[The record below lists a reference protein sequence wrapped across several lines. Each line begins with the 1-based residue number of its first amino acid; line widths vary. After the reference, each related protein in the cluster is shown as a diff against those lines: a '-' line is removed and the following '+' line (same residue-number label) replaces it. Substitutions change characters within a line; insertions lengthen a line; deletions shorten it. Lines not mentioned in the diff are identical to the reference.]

1 MRLALVSAL
10 ILGLAAC
17 ASPAP
22 ASSAANA
29 ATAIPSHAPV
39 ADAAPPAPSPTSQPA
54 FDCANVPPVPAT
66 LPGARSFDYSVT
78 PTRTLRLHVFAPE
91 HATDAPRPAIMFF
104 FGGGW
109 RTGSV
114 AVFADRA
121 RWMAREGYI
130 AIVPDYRVACRDQTT
145 AIDAAADAMSAYQW
159 VRANA
164 ADLKIDPS
172 RIVLS
177 GGSAGGHIAAFA
189 AMTAQAHEKPAALVL
204 FNPAVDLVAVAGN
217 LGLTPQAAATVSP
230 SVLPAHGTPP
240 AIMFHGDSDQLVAIQ
255 TVRDYC
261 ERLRASHTTCQL
273 VEYPGRPHG
282 FFQNRQNAADLGGSP
297 YDDTMNRAIAF
308 LKDLDIAP

>member
-1 MRLALVSAL
+1 MRRLLVAASVFALVAC
-10 ILGLAAC
+10 GTAADHAAT
-17 ASPAP
+17 ASTDP
-22 ASSAANA
+22 ASSASRPDIQPEIRA
-29 ATAIPSHAPV
+29 AA
-39 ADAAPPAPSPTSQPA
+39 APSPTSQPA
-54 FDCANVPPVPAT
+54 FDCSSVPPVPAT

-78 PTRTLRLHVFAPE
+78 PTRALRLHVFAPE

-145 AIDAAADAMSAYQW
+145 AIDSAADAVSAYQW

-189 AMTAQAHEKPAALVL
+189 AMTAQAGEKPAALVL
-204 FNPAVDLVAVAGN
+204 FNPAVDLVAVADN
-217 LGLTPQAAATVSP
+217 LGLTPQAAAAVSP

-240 AIMFHGDSDQLVAIQ
+240 AIMFHGDADQLVAIQ

-282 FFQNRQNAADLGGSP
+282 FFQSRQNESDLGGSP
-297 YDDTMNRAIAF
+297 
-308 LKDLDIAP
+308 